1 MIKKKKLVSILVD
14 NFNKARFVSRCLDSL
29 LVQNFKNFEVI
40 FVDDRSTDN
49 SIDIAKKYEKKL
61 DIKIIQTSKKSKY
74 GCYNQM
80 NCFLE
85 AFKKSTGEI
94 ILFLDSDDFFHK
106 KKIYNIVKF
115 FKISK
120 NFNKNIIF
128 DLPYIYY
135 SSTNI
140 KEFKI
145 RNKYSNTIW
154 PHFPPQSCISM
165 KRDFLKKIFPKIFF
179 KKFYNIAF
187 DFRLAFYSY
196 FISKNFEILEKRL
209 TYYFVD
215 PTGISSQFRYL
226 SYKWWE
232 RRFEAYNFYSYMYK
246 KFSLKFLITFDYLLT
261 RIVFKFFYFKNKII
275 S

>member
-1 MIKKKKLVSILVD
+1 LIRKKKLVSILVD

-40 FVDDRSTDN
+40 FVDDGSTDN

-80 NCFLE
+80 NCFLD
-85 AFKKSTGEI
+85 AFKKSSGEI

-140 KEFKI
+140 KKFMI

>member
-1 MIKKKKLVSILVD
+1 M
-14 NFNKARFVSRCLDSL
+14 
-29 LVQNFKNFEVI
+29 
-40 FVDDRSTDN
+40 
-49 SIDIAKKYEKKL
+49 
-61 DIKIIQTSKKSKY
+61 
-74 GCYNQM
+74 
-80 NCFLE
+80 
-85 AFKKSTGEI
+85 
-94 ILFLDSDDFFHK
+94 
-106 KKIYNIVKF
+106 KF

>member
-1 MIKKKKLVSILVD
+1 LVKKKKLVSILVD

-140 KEFKI
+140 KKFKI

>member
-1 MIKKKKLVSILVD
+1 M
-14 NFNKARFVSRCLDSL
+14 
-29 LVQNFKNFEVI
+29 
-40 FVDDRSTDN
+40 
-49 SIDIAKKYEKKL
+49 
-61 DIKIIQTSKKSKY
+61 
-74 GCYNQM
+74 
-80 NCFLE
+80 
-85 AFKKSTGEI
+85 
-94 ILFLDSDDFFHK
+94 
-106 KKIYNIVKF
+106 KF

-140 KEFKI
+140 KKFKI

>member
-1 MIKKKKLVSILVD
+1 LIKKKKLVSILVD

>member
-14 NFNKARFVSRCLDSL
+14 NFNKACFVSRCLDSL

-49 SIDIAKKYEKKL
+49 SIDIARRYKEKL

-135 SSTNI
+135 TNTNI

-154 PHFPPQSCISM
+154 PHFPPQSCISIR
-165 KRDFLKKIFPKIFF
+165 RDFLRKIFPKIFF

-209 TYYFVD
+209 TYYFID
-215 PTGISSQFRYL
+215 PAGISSQFRYL
-226 SYKWWE
+226 SFKWWE
-232 RRFEAYNFYSYMYK
+232 RRFEAYNFYNYMYK
-246 KFSLKFLITFDYLLT
+246 KFSLKFLISFDYILT
-261 RIVFKFFYFKNKII
+261 RIVFKFFYFKNKIL

>member
-1 MIKKKKLVSILVD
+1 MVKKKKLVSILVD

>member
-1 MIKKKKLVSILVD
+1 LVKKKKLVSILVD

>member
-1 MIKKKKLVSILVD
+1 LIKKKKLVSILVD
-14 NFNKARFVSRCLDSL
+14 NFNKERFVSRCLDSL

-49 SIDIAKKYEKKL
+49 SIDIAKEYKGKL

-85 AFKKSTGEI
+85 AFKKSSGEI

-106 KKIYNIVKF
+106 KKICNIVKF

-145 RNKYSNTIW
+145 RNKYSNTTW

-165 KRDFLKKIFPKIFF
+165 RRDFLRKIFPKIFF

-226 SYKWWE
+226 SFKWWE
-232 RRFEAYNFYSYMYK
+232 RRLEAYNFYNYMYK
-246 KFSLKFLITFDYLLT
+246 KFSLKFLITFDYILT
-261 RIVFKFFYFKNKII
+261 RIVVKFFYFKNKII

>member
-1 MIKKKKLVSILVD
+1 MVKKKKLVSILVD

-115 FKISK
+115 FKIPK

-135 SSTNI
+135 SSANI

>member
-1 MIKKKKLVSILVD
+1 LIRKKKLVSILVD
-14 NFNKARFVSRCLDSL
+14 NFNKARFVSRCLESL

-85 AFKKSTGEI
+85 AFKKSSGEI

-140 KEFKI
+140 KKFKI

>member
-1 MIKKKKLVSILVD
+1 LIRKKKLVSILVD

-85 AFKKSTGEI
+85 AFKKSSGEI

-140 KEFKI
+140 KKFKI

>member
-1 MIKKKKLVSILVD
+1 LIRKKKLVSILVD

-85 AFKKSTGEI
+85 AFKKSSGEI

-140 KEFKI
+140 KKFKI

-187 DFRLAFYSY
+187 DFMLAFYSY